1 MEKGTIKWF
10 NPESNYGFIQRDNGD
25 ADVWV
30 HGDEIE
36 GNKGLNKGDNV
47 TFEIKEGEGRPKA
60 TKVKLA

>member
-10 NPESNYGFIQRDNGD
+10 NAETNYGFIQRENGD

-36 GNKGLNKGDNV
+36 GSKSLNKGDHV
-47 TFEIKEGEGRPKA
+47 TFELKEGEGRPKA

>member
-10 NPESNYGFIQRDNGD
+10 NAASNYGFIQRDHGD

-30 HGDEIE
+30 HGDEIV
-36 GNKGLNKGDNV
+36 GGKSLNKGDLV
-47 TFEIKEGEGRPKA
+47 TFELKEGEGRPKA

>member
-36 GNKGLNKGDNV
+36 GDKNLNKGDNV
-47 TFEIKEGEGRPKA
+47 TFEIQEGEGRPKA

>member
-30 HGDEIE
+30 HGDEVE
-36 GNKGLNKGDNV
+36 ANKFLNKGDNV

-60 TKVKLA
+60 TKVKIA